1 VQFSAPLEVHGICAF
16 LATAKKAQIRDAAG
30 QFDIWMTYQPT
41 NTADGSSAASCQLQG
56 ITT

>member
-16 LATAKKAQIRDAAG
+16 LAVAKIRDAAG

-41 NTADGSSAASCQLQG
+41 NTADGSSAASFQLQG